1 MDTGKNE
8 LSKDYLLEIALAE
21 ITFAAFQK
29 GEIVVDPFDG
39 IKYLERAATRHVIR
53 EHINESPAIY
63 KNSDVLRR
71 KNNG

>member
-8 LSKDYLLEIALAE
+8 LSEDYLLELTSRLLRGTI
-21 ITFAAFQK
+21 ITDP
-29 GEIVVDPFDG
+29 VDR
-39 IKYLERAATRHVIR
+39 IMCLEREATSHEIH

-71 KNNG
+71 KDNG